1 MIESEG
7 SLTHQLLWYCSKPAY
22 AWWHGAPTT
31 NLGIFNTDSISWV
44 AVFFIILVNG
54 RLCVFNLA
62 LFWSRSL
69 WGAEGEGPARG
80 PPAMAAR
87 RCPAAPQDGGSA
99 AAMGRPRPGEL

>member
-1 MIESEG
+1 MVLQQAHVRMVPPRPIWAY
-7 SLTHQLLWYCSKPAY
+7 LTRTASVGLP
-22 AWWHGAPTT
+22 
-31 NLGIFNTDSISWV
+31 F
-44 AVFFIILVNG
+44 FFIIFVNG